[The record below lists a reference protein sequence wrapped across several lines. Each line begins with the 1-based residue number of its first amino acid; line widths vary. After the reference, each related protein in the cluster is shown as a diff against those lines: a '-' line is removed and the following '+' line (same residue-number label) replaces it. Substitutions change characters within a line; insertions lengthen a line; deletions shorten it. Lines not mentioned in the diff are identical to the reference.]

1 MPSGFNLRQKD
12 ISVGSGLNI
21 EYSQTGAG
29 ILISAV
35 DTTNTTV
42 HIYDATVD
50 AETGVIT
57 ITDGTQVAD
66 LAIGDEIRT
75 TSGVY
80 QKTKNQAIE
89 EQPADGSRINVT
101 GITNPE
107 AANGAFILT
116 ETDNV
121 WKHESADYW
130 ISKYLM
136 GSTEERTFWMISAVE
151 NAANPG
157 SSLFYGYVSVSAAMP
172 WEVTSWSRMSS
183 ATGTPVLENA
193 AVQTVITNTIDLFE
207 YASTSVASSD
217 IVQSV
222 NGNKPDASGNVTIET
237 SSGGLTSV
245 SVGNGLTGNGTSSNP
260 VTLDLSDYSTESDIS
275 LYTAGPYSIS
285 LLKGLHGITIDGAGI
300 TLKST
305 DASIALGV
313 NITYNDNPPNTAG
326 GFAIVESNG
335 KLPSSILPDSSIDLS
350 DYSTTSNISLKTTG
364 SSTGITL
371 GSTSGIVSLYS
382 GYNGNGLTIDSNSC
396 SCSSGNVSLSGTQS
410 TSVGNDGMGTTT
422 INVLGLSSLMLKL
435 GSTGTVSPANTANGF
450 AIVESNGK
458 LPRSILP
465 ESTVDLSNYTGALNI
480 TATSNASIRG
490 GTSGNYDITIGDS
503 SHGVT
508 VYAAQNN
515 PTVSITSFGS
525 TGNID
530 LNSANINVG
539 GSSGSTKI
547 TLKSSNVSVE
557 PTTGG
562 GTFSVDVTSSGSVK
576 FTAGNIYFNNNVS
589 NTAGGFAIVGEDG
602 KLPSS
607 IIPVSGNR
615 HPFTSSDLSSNVL
628 TITTTGN
635 VTGVIDDSGKAWNF
649 ADEEVTYTDS
659 TVSVDLSGV
668 LARKGIVT
676 PSGTWKLML
685 YGA

>member
-1 MPSGFNLRQKD
+1 MA
-12 ISVGSGLNI
+12 SGLLI
-21 EYSQTGAG
+21 KQKQLLAG
-29 ILISAV
+29 DGIAINHGENASTISLAENALDNAV
-35 DTTNTTV
+35 R
-42 HIYDATVD
+42 IYDATVD

-75 TSGVY
+75 PDGVY
-80 QKTKNQAIE
+80 QKIKDSITTGS
-89 EQPADGSRINVT
+89 PADGTRIEVS
-101 GITNPE
+101 GITSPAE
-107 AANGAFILT
+107 ANGLYILT
-116 ETDNV
+116 ETANV

-130 ISKYLM
+130 ISQWSGSYWLIANSSSPTDPSM
-136 GSTEERTFWMISAVE
+136 ALFYASGSSSSMPWEMSNWTRTVYGTGSPSLVNASTEEHI
-151 NAANPG
+151 
-157 SSLFYGYVSVSAAMP
+157 Y
-172 WEVTSWSRMSS
+172 
-183 ATGTPVLENA
+183 
-193 AVQTVITNTIDLFE
+193 NTLALFE
-207 YASTSVASSD
+207 YASLPVEPEN

-222 NGNKPDASGNVTIET
+222 NGTKPDASGNVTIET

-245 SVGNGLTGNGTSSNP
+245 ATGDGLTGDGTSEDP
-260 VTLDLSDYSTESDIS
+260 VKLDLSNYSTTEQIS
-275 LYTAGPYSIS
+275 LSSSQSELASVEMISSYTDHSGGGANGESEQAQSWNNIFR
-285 LLKGLHGITIDGAGI
+285 LNADGARIESNVGI
-300 TLKST
+300 TLHVPSLNKLVLRYGTTFSGAANQAHGLAVI
-305 DASIALGV
+305 DS
-313 NITYNDNPPNTAG
+313 
-326 GFAIVESNG
+326 SG
-335 KLPSSILPDSSIDLS
+335 KLPS
-350 DYSTTSNISLKTTG
+350 
-364 SSTGITL
+364 
-371 GSTSGIVSLYS
+371 
-382 GYNGNGLTIDSNSC
+382 
-396 SCSSGNVSLSGTQS
+396 
-410 TSVGNDGMGTTT
+410 
-422 INVLGLSSLMLKL
+422 
-435 GSTGTVSPANTANGF
+435 
-450 AIVESNGK
+450 
-458 LPRSILP
+458 SILP

-490 GTSGNYDITIGDS
+490 GTSGNYDVTIGDS

-525 TGNID
+525 SGNID

-547 TLKSSNVSVE
+547 TLKSSDVSVE

-576 FTAGNIYFNNNVS
+576 FTAGNIYFNNNAS
-589 NTAGGFAIVGEDG
+589 NTAGGFAIVGSDG
-602 KLPSS
+602 KLPAS
-607 IIPVSGNR
+607 IIPVSSNR

-668 LARKGIVT
+668 FARKGIAT
-676 PSGTWKLML
+676 PTGTWKLML

>member
-1 MPSGFNLRQKD
+1 MA
-12 ISVGSGLNI
+12 SGLLI
-21 EYSQTGAG
+21 KQKQLLAG
-29 ILISAV
+29 DGIAINHGETASTISLAENALENAV
-35 DTTNTTV
+35 R
-42 HIYDATVD
+42 IYDATV
-50 AETGVIT
+50 AEETGVIT
-57 ITDGTQVAD
+57 ITDGTQVSE

-75 TSGVY
+75 PDGVY
-80 QKTKNQAIE
+80 QKTKDDITTGSI
-89 EQPADGSRINVT
+89 PDDGSHILISGCTDPTAVNGMYVAT
-101 GITNPE
+101 GEPNTWKN
-107 AANGAFILT
+107 
-116 ETDNV
+116 ETGN
-121 WKHESADYW
+121 YW
-130 ISKYLM
+130 ISKLDGY
-136 GSTEERTFWMISAVE
+136 GGPWWFIASSQAP
-151 NAANPG
+151 ANPG
-157 SSLFYGYVSVSAAMP
+157 ASSIHYRAIAAIAQNPWDANFTPSHAAGAISVQKYSDLVSK
-172 WEVTSWSRMSS
+172 TD
-183 ATGTPVLENA
+183 
-193 AVQTVITNTIDLFE
+193 TIDLFE
-207 YASTSVASSD
+207 YASLPVEPKN

-245 SVGNGLTGNGTSSNP
+245 SVGNGLTGNGTSSSP
-260 VTLDLSDYSTESDIS
+260 VTLDLSNYSTESDIS
-275 LYTAGPYSIS
+275 LYTAGPYSVS
-285 LLKGLHGITIDGAGI
+285 LFKGLYGITIDTTGI
-300 TLKST
+300 TLKSENV
-305 DASIALGV
+305 SIALGV
-313 NITYNDNPPNTAG
+313 NITYNDNPQNMAG

-335 KLPSSILPDSSIDLS
+335 KLP
-350 DYSTTSNISLKTTG
+350 N
-364 SSTGITL
+364 
-371 GSTSGIVSLYS
+371 
-382 GYNGNGLTIDSNSC
+382 
-396 SCSSGNVSLSGTQS
+396 
-410 TSVGNDGMGTTT
+410 
-422 INVLGLSSLMLKL
+422 
-435 GSTGTVSPANTANGF
+435 
-450 AIVESNGK
+450 
-458 LPRSILP
+458 SILP

-480 TATSNASIRG
+480 TATSNAFIRG

-515 PTVSITSFGS
+515 PTVSLTSFGS
-525 TGNID
+525 GGNID

-539 GSSGSTKI
+539 GSSGATKI

-576 FTAGNIYFNNNVS
+576 FTAGNIYFNDNAG

-607 IIPVSGNR
+607 IIPVSSNR

-668 LARKGIVT
+668 FARKGIAA
-676 PSGTWKLML
+676 PAGTWKLML